1 MAIYEALYKRRC
13 RSPTGSFEVGEAG
26 LIGPDLVHLATEKV
40 KVIQERLKTAQSHQN
55 SYTYVRKR
63 PLKFEVDDWVYLQV
77 SPMKGVVRFEFHVSA
92 LKKCMGDPSLIVPTE
107 NVRVDDNLSY
117 QEILVQILN

>member
-1 MAIYEALYKRRC
+1 MEL
-13 RSPTGSFEVGEAG
+13 PLE
-26 LIGPDLVHLATEKV
+26 LAV
-40 KVIQERLKTAQSHQN
+40 
-55 SYTYVRKR
+55 
-63 PLKFEVDDWVYLQV
+63 VY
-77 SPMKGVVRFEFHVSA
+77 PEFHVSA